1 MHFMVDLRLQK
12 IKYHFL
18 EDIVHG
24 WCEKA
29 ENEDEALAGAVVAV
43 PLLLPRL
50 AVTSFLCLRLWS
62 HLRVKVQPRIHCRL
76 LIPGRAAIWPRGFER
91 GRQGPVEILP
101 LRVASNA
108 L

>member
-1 MHFMVDLRLQK
+1 MTDLRLQK
-12 IKYHFL
+12 TKYHFL

-29 ENEDEALAGAVVAV
+29 EDEGEALAGAVVAV

-50 AVTSFLCLRLWS
+50 AVANLRYLCLRS
-62 HLRVKVQPRIHCRL
+62 HLRVKAQPRIHYTL
-76 LIPGRAAIWPRGFER
+76 LIPGRAATWPHGFTR
-91 GRQGPVEILP
+91 GRQGPIVILP
-101 LRVASNA
+101 LRVHSSD